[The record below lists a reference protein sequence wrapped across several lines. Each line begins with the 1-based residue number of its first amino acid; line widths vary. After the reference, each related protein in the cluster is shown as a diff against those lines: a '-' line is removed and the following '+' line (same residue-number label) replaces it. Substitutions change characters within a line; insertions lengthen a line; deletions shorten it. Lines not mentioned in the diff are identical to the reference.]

1 MVQNG
6 WLLQPYFLKMKSFK
20 LLHQLLTLVEEFEA
34 ETSGI
39 NGSVEE
45 FMGFLLTRRDKL
57 TPKIISADVRFGDKE
72 EEAQRRAFITENA
85 IGRLFVYMS
94 RYARSYIKIALDGT
108 PLISPDD
115 FTCLAILLT
124 HEELSKKEL
133 IEKNMQEK
141 TSGSEVIR
149 RLIAAGLVQQK
160 DGIDDKRTK
169 KVFITQQGREL
180 LYKVFQDMNNVG
192 TIVSGRLTLSEKL
205 MLQHLLQKLED
216 FHHHLHENNEI
227 NAKDDLVKWALL
239 LK

>member
-1 MVQNG
+1 
-6 WLLQPYFLKMKSFK
+6 MKSFK

-34 ETSGI
+34 ETSSV
-39 NGSVEE
+39 NGTVEE
-45 FMGFLLTRRDKL
+45 FTGFLLSRQET
-57 TPKIISADVRFGDKE
+57 IIPEVVSADVRFGDKE
-72 EEAQRRAFITENA
+72 KEAQQRTLITENA

-94 RYARSYIKIALDGT
+94 RYARSYIKLALDGT

-133 IEKNMQEK
+133 IERNMQEK

-149 RLIAAGLVQQK
+149 RLIAAGLVHQK

-169 KVFITQQGREL
+169 KVSITQKGREL
-180 LYKVFQDMNNVG
+180 LYRVFLDMNNVG
-192 TIVSGRLTLSEKL
+192 TIVSGRLTRSEKL
-205 MLQHLLQKLED
+205 VLQHLLQKLED
-216 FHHHLHENNEI
+216 FHHHLHENNEV
-227 NAKDDLVKWALL
+227 NSKEDLARWASI

>member
-1 MVQNG
+1 
-6 WLLQPYFLKMKSFK
+6 MKSFN

-34 ETSGI
+34 ETSNT
-39 NGSVEE
+39 NGTVEE
-45 FMGFLLTRRDKL
+45 FTGFLLSRQEKV
-57 TPKIISADVRFGDKE
+57 TPEIVSADVRFGNKE
-72 EEAQRRAFITENA
+72 QEAQQRALITENA

-94 RYARSYIKIALDGT
+94 RYARSYIKLALEGT

-149 RLIAAGLVQQK
+149 RLIAAGLVNQK
-160 DGIDDKRTK
+160 DGTDDKRTK
-169 KVFITQQGREL
+169 KVSITQKGREL
-180 LYKVFQDMNNVG
+180 IYRVFLDMNNVG
-192 TIVSGRLTLSEKL
+192 TIVSGRLTRPEKL
-205 MLQHLLQKLED
+205 VLQHLLQKLED

-227 NAKDDLVKWALL
+227 GSKEDLKRWASILR
-239 LK
+239 